1 MIDNIIYGYGVSL
14 NHVFDD
20 LNTSKSKISDLD
32 VKLLANLINHPSQ
45 LKNAVD
51 NVNNSLFENGQPLVK
66 LVIQN
71 DSIEMPAFIYYQS
84 VMPYSK
90 TYNKHIL
97 TNNIKNVIADIIWSE
112 YSAPFENRNYPIK
125 EDDFIKQTIA
135 NIPDSKIMD
144 LDLNLGICR

>member
-1 MIDNIIYGYGVSL
+1 MIDDIIYGYGASL

-32 VKLLANLINHPSQ
+32 VKLLTNLIDHPSQ

-51 NVNNSLFENGQPLVK
+51 NANNSLFEKGQPLVK
-66 LVIQN
+66 LAIQN
-71 DSIEMPAFIYYQS
+71 DSIETSAFIYYQGI
-84 VMPYSK
+84 MPYSK
-90 TYNKHIL
+90 TYNKQVL

-112 YSAPFENRNYPIK
+112 YSAPFENSNYPIK
-125 EDDFIKQTIA
+125 ENDFIKQTIA

-144 LDLNLGICR
+144 LDLNLDIYR

>member
-1 MIDNIIYGYGVSL
+1 MIDDIIYGYGVFL

-51 NVNNSLFENGQPLVK
+51 NANNSLFEKDQPLVK

-71 DSIEMPAFIYYQS
+71 DSIETSAFIYYQS
-84 VMPYSK
+84 VMPYGK
-90 TYNKHIL
+90 TYTKQAL
-97 TNNIKNVIADIIWSE
+97 TSNIKSVIADIIWSE
-112 YSAPFENRNYPIK
+112 YSAPFENCNYPIK

-144 LDLNLGICR
+144 LDLNLDICR

>member
-1 MIDNIIYGYGVSL
+1 MIDDIIYGYGVFL

-20 LNTSKSKISDLD
+20 LNTSKNKISDLD
-32 VKLLANLINHPSQ
+32 VKLLANLIDHPNQ

-51 NVNNSLFENGQPLVK
+51 NANNSLFEKGQPLVK

-71 DSIEMPAFIYYQS
+71 DYLETSAFIYYQGI
-84 VMPYSK
+84 MPYSK
-90 TYNKHIL
+90 TYTKQIL
-97 TNNIKNVIADIIWSE
+97 TSNIKNVIADIIWSE
-112 YSAPFENRNYPIK
+112 YSAPFENCNYPIK

-144 LDLNLGICR
+144 LDLNLDIYR

>member
-1 MIDNIIYGYGVSL
+1 MIDNIIYGYGASL

-32 VKLLANLINHPSQ
+32 VKLLANLIDHPSQ

-51 NVNNSLFENGQPLVK
+51 NANNSLFEKGQPLVK
-66 LVIQN
+66 LVIQ
-71 DSIEMPAFIYYQS
+71 DDYIETSAFIYYQS

-90 TYNKHIL
+90 TYTKQAL
-97 TNNIKNVIADIIWSE
+97 TSNIKSVIADIIWSE
-112 YSAPFENRNYPIK
+112 YSAPFENCNYPIK

-135 NIPDSKIMD
+135 NIPDSEITD
-144 LDLNLGICR
+144 LDLDVCH

>member
-32 VKLLANLINHPSQ
+32 VKLLANLIDHPSQ

-51 NVNNSLFENGQPLVK
+51 NANNSLFEKGQPLVK

-71 DSIEMPAFIYYQS
+71 DYLDTPTFIYYQS

-90 TYNKHIL
+90 TYDKQVL
-97 TNNIKNVIADIIWSE
+97 TSNIKNVIADIIWSE

-125 EDDFIKQTIA
+125 EDDFIRQTIA

-144 LDLNLGICR
+144 LDLDLDIYR

>member
-1 MIDNIIYGYGVSL
+1 MINNIIYGYGVSL

-20 LNTSKSKISDLD
+20 LDTSKSKISDLN
-32 VKLLANLINHPSQ
+32 VKLLANLIDHPSE

-51 NVNNSLFENGQPLVK
+51 NTNNSLFEKGQPLVK

-71 DSIEMPAFIYYQS
+71 DYLETPAFIYYES
-84 VMPYSK
+84 IMPYDK
-90 TYNKHIL
+90 TYDKQAL
-97 TNNIKNVIADIIWSE
+97 SSNIKSVIADILWSE
-112 YSAPFENRNYPIK
+112 YSAPFENCNYPIK

-144 LDLNLGICR
+144 LNLDTCH

>member
-1 MIDNIIYGYGVSL
+1 MIDDIIYGYGVSL

-32 VKLLANLINHPSQ
+32 VKLLANLIDHPSQ

-51 NVNNSLFENGQPLVK
+51 NANNSLFEKDQPLVK

-71 DSIEMPAFIYYQS
+71 DYLDTPTFIYYQS

-90 TYNKHIL
+90 TYDKQIL
-97 TNNIKNVIADIIWSE
+97 TSNIKSVIADIIWSE
-112 YSAPFENRNYPIK
+112 YSAPFENSNYPIK
-125 EDDFIKQTIA
+125 EDDFIRQTIA
-135 NIPDSKIMD
+135 NISDSKIMD
-144 LDLNLGICR
+144 LDLDLNIYR

>member
-1 MIDNIIYGYGVSL
+1 MIDDIIYGYGAFL

-32 VKLLANLINHPSQ
+32 VKLLTNLIDHPNQ
-45 LKNAVD
+45 LKNTVD
-51 NVNNSLFENGQPLVK
+51 NANNSLFEKGQPLVK

-71 DSIEMPAFIYYQS
+71 DYLETSAFIYYQS

-90 TYNKHIL
+90 TYDKQVL
-97 TNNIKNVIADIIWSE
+97 TSNIKNVIADIIWSE
-112 YSAPFENRNYPIK
+112 YSAPFDNGNYPIK

-144 LDLNLGICR
+144 LDLNLDIYR

>member
-1 MIDNIIYGYGVSL
+1 MINNIIYGYGVSL

-20 LNTSKSKISDLD
+20 LDTSKSKISDLD
-32 VKLLANLINHPSQ
+32 IKLLANLIDHPNQ

-51 NVNNSLFENGQPLVK
+51 NANNSLFEKGQPVVK

-71 DSIEMPAFIYYQS
+71 DYLETPAFIYYQS
-84 VMPYSK
+84 VMPYDK
-90 TYNKHIL
+90 TYDKQAL
-97 TNNIKNVIADIIWSE
+97 SSNIKSVIADILWSE
-112 YSAPFENRNYPIK
+112 YSAPFENSTYPIK

-144 LDLNLGICR
+144 LDLDVHH

>member
-32 VKLLANLINHPSQ
+32 VKLLANLIDHPSQ

-51 NVNNSLFENGQPLVK
+51 NANNSLFEKDQPLVK

-71 DSIEMPAFIYYQS
+71 DSIETSAFIYYQS
-84 VMPYSK
+84 VMPYGK
-90 TYNKHIL
+90 TYTKQAL
-97 TNNIKNVIADIIWSE
+97 TSNIKSVIADIIWSE

-125 EDDFIKQTIA
+125 ENDFIRQTIA

-144 LDLNLGICR
+144 LNLDVCR

>member
-1 MIDNIIYGYGVSL
+1 MINNIIYGYGASL

-20 LNTSKSKISDLD
+20 LDTSKSKISDLN
-32 VKLLANLINHPSQ
+32 VKLLTNLKDHPSE

-51 NVNNSLFENGQPLVK
+51 NTNNSLFEKGQPLVK

-71 DSIEMPAFIYYQS
+71 DYLETLAFIYYQS
-84 VMPYSK
+84 VMPYDK
-90 TYNKHIL
+90 TYDKQAL
-97 TNNIKNVIADIIWSE
+97 SSNIKSVIADILWSE
-112 YSAPFENRNYPIK
+112 YSAPFENSNYPIK

-144 LDLNLGICR
+144 LDLDVHH

>member
-1 MIDNIIYGYGVSL
+1 MIDNIIYGYGASL

-20 LNTSKSKISDLD
+20 LNTAKSKISDLD
-32 VKLLANLINHPSQ
+32 VKLLANLIDHPSE
-45 LKNAVD
+45 LKNAID
-51 NVNNSLFENGQPLVK
+51 NANNSLFEKGQPSVK

-71 DSIEMPAFIYYQS
+71 DSIETSAFIYYQG

-90 TYNKHIL
+90 TYNKQAL
-97 TNNIKNVIADIIWSE
+97 TNNIKSVIADIIWSE

-144 LDLNLGICR
+144 LDLDLDIYR

>member
-32 VKLLANLINHPSQ
+32 VKLLANLIDHPSQ

-51 NVNNSLFENGQPLVK
+51 NANNSLFEKGQPLVK

-71 DSIEMPAFIYYQS
+71 DSIETPAFIYYQS
-84 VMPYSK
+84 VMPYAK
-90 TYNKHIL
+90 TYNKQVL
-97 TNNIKNVIADIIWSE
+97 TSNIKNVIADIIWSE
-112 YSAPFENRNYPIK
+112 YSAPSENRNYPIK
-125 EDDFIKQTIA
+125 EDDFIRQTIA
-135 NIPDSKIMD
+135 NIPDSKITD
-144 LDLNLGICR
+144 LDLNLDICC

>member
-32 VKLLANLINHPSQ
+32 VKLLANLIDHPSQ

-51 NVNNSLFENGQPLVK
+51 NANNSLFEKGQPLVK

-71 DSIEMPAFIYYQS
+71 DYLDTPAFIYYQS

-90 TYNKHIL
+90 TYDKQVL
-97 TNNIKNVIADIIWSE
+97 TNNIKNAIADIIWSE
-112 YSAPFENRNYPIK
+112 YSAPFDNDNYPIK

-144 LDLNLGICR
+144 LNLDTCH

>member
-1 MIDNIIYGYGVSL
+1 MIDDTIYGYGVSL

-32 VKLLANLINHPSQ
+32 VKLLANLIDHPSQ
-45 LKNAVD
+45 LKNAID
-51 NVNNSLFENGQPLVK
+51 NANNGLFEKGQPLVK

-71 DSIEMPAFIYYQS
+71 DYLDTPAFIYYQS
-84 VMPYSK
+84 IMPYSK
-90 TYNKHIL
+90 TYDKQVL
-97 TNNIKNVIADIIWSE
+97 TNNIKSAIADIIWSE

-144 LDLNLGICR
+144 LDLNLDIYR

>member
-1 MIDNIIYGYGVSL
+1 MIDDTIYGYGVSL

-32 VKLLANLINHPSQ
+32 VKLLANLIDHPSQ
-45 LKNAVD
+45 LKNAID
-51 NVNNSLFENGQPLVK
+51 NANNSLFDKGQPLVK
-66 LVIQN
+66 LAIQN
-71 DSIEMPAFIYYQS
+71 DYLDTPAFIYYQS

-90 TYNKHIL
+90 TYDKQVL
-97 TNNIKNVIADIIWSE
+97 TSNIKSVIADIIWSE

-144 LDLNLGICR
+144 LDLDLDIYR

>member
-1 MIDNIIYGYGVSL
+1 MINNIIYGYGVFL

-20 LNTSKSKISDLD
+20 LDTSKSKISDLN
-32 VKLLANLINHPSQ
+32 VKLLANLIDHPSE

-51 NVNNSLFENGQPLVK
+51 NTNNSLFEKGQPLVK

-71 DSIEMPAFIYYQS
+71 DYLETPAFIYYQS
-84 VMPYSK
+84 VMPYDK
-90 TYNKHIL
+90 TYDKQVL
-97 TNNIKNVIADIIWSE
+97 SSNIKSVIADILWSE
-112 YSAPFENRNYPIK
+112 YSAPFENSTYPIK

-144 LDLNLGICR
+144 LDLDVRY

>member
-1 MIDNIIYGYGVSL
+1 MINDIIYGYGVSL

-20 LNTSKSKISDLD
+20 LDTSKSKISDLD
-32 VKLLANLINHPSQ
+32 IKLLTNLIDHPNQ

-51 NVNNSLFENGQPLVK
+51 NANNSLFEKGQPVVK

-71 DSIEMPAFIYYQS
+71 DYLETPAFIYYQS
-84 VMPYSK
+84 VMPYDK
-90 TYNKHIL
+90 TYDKQAL
-97 TNNIKNVIADIIWSE
+97 SSNIKSVIANIIWSE
-112 YSAPFENRNYPIK
+112 YSAPFENSNYPIK

-144 LDLNLGICR
+144 LDLDVRY

>member
-1 MIDNIIYGYGVSL
+1 MIDDTIYGYGVSL

-32 VKLLANLINHPSQ
+32 VKLLANLIYHPSQ

-51 NVNNSLFENGQPLVK
+51 NANNSLFETGQPLVK
-66 LVIQN
+66 LAIQ
-71 DSIEMPAFIYYQS
+71 DDYLETPAFIYYQS

-90 TYNKHIL
+90 TYDKRVL
-97 TNNIKNVIADIIWSE
+97 TNNIKSAIADIIWSE

-144 LDLNLGICR
+144 LDLNLDIYR

>member
-1 MIDNIIYGYGVSL
+1 MINNIIYGYGVSL

-20 LNTSKSKISDLD
+20 LDTSKSKISDLN
-32 VKLLANLINHPSQ
+32 VKLLANLIDHPSE

-51 NVNNSLFENGQPLVK
+51 NANNNLFEKGQPLVK

-71 DSIEMPAFIYYQS
+71 DYLETPAFIYYQS
-84 VMPYSK
+84 VMPYDK
-90 TYNKHIL
+90 TYNKQAL
-97 TNNIKNVIADIIWSE
+97 SSNIKSVIADILWSE
-112 YSAPFENRNYPIK
+112 YSAPFENSNYPIK

-144 LDLNLGICR
+144 LDLDVHH

>member
-1 MIDNIIYGYGVSL
+1 MINDIIYGYGVSL

-20 LNTSKSKISDLD
+20 LDTSKSKISDLD
-32 VKLLANLINHPSQ
+32 IKLLANLIDHPNQ

-51 NVNNSLFENGQPLVK
+51 NANNSLFEKCQPVVK

-71 DSIEMPAFIYYQS
+71 DYLETPAFIYYQS
-84 VMPYSK
+84 VMPYDK
-90 TYNKHIL
+90 TYDKQAL
-97 TNNIKNVIADIIWSE
+97 SSNIKSVIADILWSE
-112 YSAPFENRNYPIK
+112 YSAPFENSNYLIK

-144 LDLNLGICR
+144 LDLDVHH

>member
-20 LNTSKSKISDLD
+20 LNTSKNKISDLD
-32 VKLLANLINHPSQ
+32 VKLLANLIDHPNQ
-45 LKNAVD
+45 LKNTVD
-51 NVNNSLFENGQPLVK
+51 NANNSLFEKGQPLVK
-66 LVIQN
+66 LAIQN
-71 DSIEMPAFIYYQS
+71 GYLETPAFIYYQS

-90 TYNKHIL
+90 THDKQIL
-97 TNNIKNVIADIIWSE
+97 TSNIKSAIADIIWSE
-112 YSAPFENRNYPIK
+112 YSAAFENRNYPIK

-135 NIPDSKIMD
+135 NIPDSKIID

>member
-1 MIDNIIYGYGVSL
+1 MINDIIYGYGVSL

-20 LNTSKSKISDLD
+20 LDTSKSKISDLD
-32 VKLLANLINHPSQ
+32 IKLLANLIDHPNQ

-51 NVNNSLFENGQPLVK
+51 NANNSLFEKGQPLVK
-66 LVIQN
+66 LVIPN
-71 DSIEMPAFIYYQS
+71 DYLDTPAFIYYQS
-84 VMPYSK
+84 VMPSSK
-90 TYNKHIL
+90 TYDKQVL
-97 TNNIKNVIADIIWSE
+97 TNNIKSVIADIIWSD

-144 LDLNLGICR
+144 LDLNLDICR

>member
-1 MIDNIIYGYGVSL
+1 MIDDTIYGYGVSL

-32 VKLLANLINHPSQ
+32 VKLLANLIDHPSQ
-45 LKNAVD
+45 LKNAID
-51 NVNNSLFENGQPLVK
+51 NANNGLFEKGQPLVK

-71 DSIEMPAFIYYQS
+71 DYLDTPAFIYYQS

-90 TYNKHIL
+90 TYDKQVL
-97 TNNIKNVIADIIWSE
+97 TSNIKSIIADIIWSE
-112 YSAPFENRNYPIK
+112 YSAPFKNRNYPIK

-144 LDLNLGICR
+144 LDLDLDIYR

>member
-1 MIDNIIYGYGVSL
+1 MIDDIIYGYGASL

-20 LNTSKSKISDLD
+20 LNTSKNKISDLD

-51 NVNNSLFENGQPLVK
+51 NANNSLFKKDQPLVK
-66 LVIQN
+66 LAIQN
-71 DSIEMPAFIYYQS
+71 DSIETPAFIYYQS

-90 TYNKHIL
+90 TYDKQVL
-97 TNNIKNVIADIIWSE
+97 TSNIKSVIADIIWSE
-112 YSAPFENRNYPIK
+112 YSAPFENCNYPIK

-135 NIPDSKIMD
+135 NIPDSEITD
-144 LDLNLGICR
+144 LDLETRH

>member
-32 VKLLANLINHPSQ
+32 VKLLANLIDHPSQ

-51 NVNNSLFENGQPLVK
+51 NANNSLFEKDQPLVK

-71 DSIEMPAFIYYQS
+71 NSIETSAFIYYQS

-90 TYNKHIL
+90 TYDKQVL
-97 TNNIKNVIADIIWSE
+97 TSNIKSIIADIIWSE
-112 YSAPFENRNYPIK
+112 YSAPFENCNYPIK
-125 EDDFIKQTIA
+125 EDDFIKQTIT
-135 NIPDSKIMD
+135 NIPDSKITD
-144 LDLNLGICR
+144 LDLDVCH

>member
-1 MIDNIIYGYGVSL
+1 MIDDIIYGYGASL

-32 VKLLANLINHPSQ
+32 VKLLANLIDHPNQ

-51 NVNNSLFENGQPLVK
+51 NANNSLFEKGQPLVK

-71 DSIEMPAFIYYQS
+71 DYLDTPAFIYYQS

-90 TYNKHIL
+90 TYDKQVL
-97 TNNIKNVIADIIWSE
+97 TNNIKNAIADIIWSE
-112 YSAPFENRNYPIK
+112 YSAPFENCNYPIK

-144 LDLNLGICR
+144 LDLNLDIYR